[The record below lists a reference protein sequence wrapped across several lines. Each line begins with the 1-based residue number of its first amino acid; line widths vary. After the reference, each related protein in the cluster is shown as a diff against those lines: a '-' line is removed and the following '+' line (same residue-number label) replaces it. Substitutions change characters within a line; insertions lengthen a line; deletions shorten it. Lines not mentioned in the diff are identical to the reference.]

1 MSTALAPHP
10 VRKLT
15 RFVWPL
21 VVLLAGLA
29 LTLGGW
35 YRYRQEYDARAHAHF
50 DRRSLATVKLIQVRL
65 GYYEQ
70 ALLGAR
76 GLFAAG
82 GAVGSKEFAAYVASL
97 QVDESY
103 PGIQGIGFAQI
114 VPASEKER
122 HLALVRSQGFPEYQM
137 HPDQNQAIYST
148 IIYLEPFKRRNLRA
162 FGYDML
168 TEPTRHEAMSRAR
181 DEDRIS
187 LSGKVKLVQETD
199 TDIQAGVLVY
209 VPVYANGQA
218 ALTVAER
225 RQRLLG
231 WVYAPLRMNDLMN
244 GLLRASEVD
253 LALRIFDGPGT
264 DNAAL
269 LFEEGYPLT
278 TGTGTVMKAQ
288 HSLSFGDRTWTV
300 VTQPLPALMV
310 GLGLDRSMMILIG
323 GALGSLLLAT
333 YTLFLMRQF
342 YDLRSTNATLR
353 LRGEERDRAQE
364 TVLEGELHYQTL
376 SNSGEALIWTSGTD
390 KLCNYFNEPWLAFTG
405 RTLQQ
410 ELGNG
415 WAEGVHPEDLARCLD
430 IYLKAFDHHESF
442 SMDYR
447 LRHASG
453 DYRWILEKGTPRHD
467 SKGTFLGYIGH
478 CLDIT
483 RSVADAEQLQLQMT
497 ELQLRGEGLRRSWI
511 ELEAERARYY
521 NLYDLAPV
529 GYCTLN
535 EQGLILES
543 NLSVAVLLG
552 MRRKDLIN
560 RPLSEFILE
569 EDRVIYFQHHE
580 QALKTSL
587 AAAWEQRMVDRHGTE
602 FWAQCTATAALGAD
616 DSPGLRFVLSDIT
629 QRKLAELALQE
640 REEQYRVLTN
650 AAPDAI
656 VTCDRTGRIVNWN
669 RSAEVIFGY
678 SEAEILGEPLLRLIP
693 ERFHA
698 AHQAGMERIRTGGE
712 LRVIGRTV
720 ELIGQHKDGRELALE
735 LSLSRWETSSGWFIT
750 GIVRDIGER
759 QRLLD
764 VLRKSEESF
773 RILVDTA
780 QELIW
785 KCDTEGRFTDL
796 NPSWERTHGYPVEE
810 MLGRSFGDFQHPE
823 AFQRD
828 VQEFSRHLAGGFVR
842 GYETTHLAKSGQE
855 LTLLFNASPMLDE
868 AGRIVGTQGTATDI
882 SHRQR
887 AMEQERLMVDHQHQS
902 EKMDSLGTLASGVAH
917 DMNNVLAAILGL
929 ASAHITSQPE
939 GSPAHHAFEVISD
952 AAVRG
957 GKLVRSLLNFARKTP
972 LEVLPLDLNQILREE
987 VQLLLHTTLA
997 KVHVE
1002 LDLAPDLRL
1011 IRGDATAL
1019 THAFMNLCIN
1029 AVEAMPEEGRL
1040 TLRTRNADNHWIE
1053 VRVEDSGSGMTKEVL
1068 QKARDPFFT
1077 TKASGTG
1084 LGLALVHSSVKAH
1097 RGQLELI
1104 SEPGQ
1109 GTCVRLRFPAC
1120 EPTSGFPGQGPEAT
1134 DKTPSRSLSVLVVDD
1149 DVMATG
1155 AFAELLQALHHSH
1168 RIAASGEGAL
1178 ALLHEGFQ
1186 PDVVL
1191 LDINM
1196 PGLGGTGTLPRL
1208 RALRPTLPV
1217 LLITGR
1223 ADQEAIDLA
1232 ATQPGVTLVAKPF
1245 GLVELQQ
1252 HLASIGRTSATL
1264 QSPPLDLEG
1273 PGDSGRSA
1281 EAAQD
1286 AQALDPN
1293 EPHAIGAGLQRP
1305 FTVAGVEAWEIP
1317 GTFDDGG
1324 GLYLQVALR
1333 KPPMKG
1339 VSKSWVF
1346 RYRDLVTGRPRE
1358 MGLGAAWDL
1367 SLEDARKS
1375 ARAQQALLGAHLD
1388 PMATRNAQ
1396 RAEAKTALK

>member
-29 LTLGGW
+29 LTLVGW
-35 YRYRQEYDARAHAHF
+35 HHYSQEYDARIRAHL

-70 ALLGAR
+70 ALLGVR

-97 QVDESY
+97 QVEESY

-114 VPASEKER
+114 VRASEKER

-168 TEPTRHEAMSRAR
+168 TEPTRQEAMSRAR

-187 LSGKVKLVQETD
+187 LSGKVKLLQETD

-269 LFEEGYPLT
+269 LFERDFPRA
-278 TGTGTVMKAQ
+278 TGTGTVITAQ
-288 HSLSFGDRTWTV
+288 HSLSFGDHTWTV
-300 VTQPLPALMV
+300 VTQPLPALLV
-310 GLGLDRSMMILIG
+310 GQGLDLSKMILIG
-323 GALGSLLLAT
+323 GTLGSLLLAA
-333 YTLFLMRQF
+333 YTLFLLKQF
-342 YDLRSTNATLR
+342 RDLRRTNAKLKTR
-353 LRGEERDRAQE
+353 EEERDRAQE
-364 TVLEGELHYQTL
+364 TAREGESHYQTL

-415 WAEGVHPEDLARCLD
+415 WAEGVHPEDRARCLD

-453 DYRWILEKGTPRHD
+453 DYRWIVEKGTPRHD

-497 ELQLRGEGLRRSWI
+497 ELQLRGEGLRRSRI
-511 ELEAERARYY
+511 ELEGERARYY

-535 EQGLILES
+535 QQGLILES
-543 NLSVAVLLG
+543 NLSAAVLLG

-560 RPLSEFILE
+560 RPLSEFIFE
-569 EDRVIYFQHHE
+569 EDRVIYFQHQE

-587 AAAWEQRMVDRHGTE
+587 AVAWEQRMVDRHGTE
-602 FWAQCTATAALGAD
+602 FWAQCTATAAPGAD
-616 DSPGLRFVLSDIT
+616 DSPGLRIVLSEIT
-629 QRKLAELALQE
+629 QRKLAELALQD

-650 AAPDAI
+650 SAPDAI
-656 VTCDRTGRIVNWN
+656 VTCDSTGRIVNWN
-669 RSAEVIFGY
+669 RSAEIIFGY
-678 SEAEILGEPLLRLIP
+678 SEAEILGEPLLHLIP
-693 ERFHA
+693 ERFQA
-698 AHQAGMERIRTGGE
+698 AHQAGMERMRIGGE
-712 LRVIGRTV
+712 SRVIGTTV
-720 ELIGQHKDGRELALE
+720 ELIGQHKDDRELALE

-759 QRLLD
+759 QRIQEE
-764 VLRKSEESF
+764 LRKSEESL

-780 QELIW
+780 QDLIW
-785 KCDTEGRFTDL
+785 KCDTEGRFTYL
-796 NPSWERTHGYPVEE
+796 NPAWERTHGYRVEE
-810 MLGRSFGDFQHPE
+810 MLGRSFSEFQHRE
-823 AFQRD
+823 VFERD

-842 GYETTHLAKSGQE
+842 GYETTHLAKDGQE

-868 AGRIVGTQGTATDI
+868 AGQILGIQGTATDI

-887 AMEQERLMVDHQHQS
+887 ALEQERLMAAHQHQS

-929 ASAHITSQPE
+929 ASAHITSQSE
-939 GSPAHHAFEVISD
+939 GSPSHRAFEVISD
-952 AAVRG
+952 AAIRG

-972 LEVLPLDLNQILREE
+972 LEELPLDMNQILREE
-987 VQLLLHTTLA
+987 VQLLVHTTLA

-1019 THAFMNLCIN
+1019 THALMNLCVN
-1029 AVEAMPEEGRL
+1029 AVEAMPEQGHL
-1040 TLRTRNADNHWIE
+1040 TLRTRNTDNHWIE
-1053 VRVEDSGSGMTKEVL
+1053 VRVEDTGSGMTKEVL

-1084 LGLALVHSSVKAH
+1084 LGLAQVYSSVKAH
-1097 RGQLELI
+1097 RGQLEL
-1104 SEPGQ
+1104 SSKPGQ

-1120 EPTSGFPGQGPEAT
+1120 EPASGVPEREPEAAE
-1134 DKTPSRSLSVLVVDD
+1134 KTPSMSLSVLVVDD
-1149 DVMATG
+1149 DAMTQMA
-1155 AFAELLQALHHSH
+1155 FVELLKTLHHPH
-1168 RIAASGEGAL
+1168 RTAASGEGAL
-1178 ALLHEGFQ
+1178 ALLEAGFQ

-1232 ATQPGVTLVAKPF
+1232 ATQPGVTLLAKPF
-1245 GLVELQQ
+1245 GLLELQQ
-1252 HLASIGRTSATL
+1252 HLEAIGRAGAVR

-1273 PGDSGRSA
+1273 PGDLGSA
-1281 EAAQD
+1281 EEPVHHSQTVTPKEPRAAPS
-1286 AQALDPN
+1286 LDP
-1293 EPHAIGAGLQRP
+1293 
-1305 FTVAGVEAWEIP
+1305 T
-1317 GTFDDGG
+1317 
-1324 GLYLQVALR
+1324 
-1333 KPPMKG
+1333 
-1339 VSKSWVF
+1339 
-1346 RYRDLVTGRPRE
+1346 
-1358 MGLGAAWDL
+1358 LG
-1367 SLEDARKS
+1367 SPS
-1375 ARAQQALLGAHLD
+1375 HSSS
-1388 PMATRNAQ
+1388 
-1396 RAEAKTALK
+1396 